1 MHFILILVV
10 VAAVV
15 ASENAAVGPVPDAA
29 GRLLIAA
36 GAVVLLGLFAV
47 GASTAI
53 ARGLRTDPAGY
64 RLLLKRFAYVRR
76 IHVVLWLAAAGVI
89 LFGLDWV
96 RIVRFN
102 WQLDRVPLLDDLLV
116 FTPVLLPLVVSWAA
130 FYDVDRAVRL
140 GPGCSD
146 KGGCS
151 DTGERIA
158 TRGQYVALHVRH
170 YLGILLVPVL
180 GLLAVQDAVEL
191 FAPASIKNECQAIIL
206 PATLG
211 GLFLLFPAILSRL
224 WQTRPLPSGPLRSR
238 LEAVAARCRFRA
250 RDILVWH
257 TNSMVVNAAVAGF
270 VRPLRYV
277 FLTDALL
284 EQLTDDEI
292 EAVFSHEVGH
302 VRHRHL
308 VFRLMSM
315 LAPLSV
321 WLLVGQL
328 FPQPVERF
336 ERWISLAAVGSQ
348 AEVGLLFLAVMGLYA
363 LIVFGYFSRLL
374 EHQADLF
381 ACRALAT
388 KSGRSAVDTYT
399 RALEK
404 LAAGNGQGRDA
415 GSWQHA
421 SIARRVSFLDQL
433 SLAPIRELRFRRW
446 IGLLDALLVGIV
458 LSPVICQIL
467 LG

>member
-1 MHFILILVV
+1 MHLILILVV

-15 ASENAAVGPVPDAA
+15 ASENAAAGPVPDAA

-47 GASTAI
+47 GASRAI

-64 RLLLKRFAYVRR
+64 RPLLRRFSYLRR
-76 IHVVLWLAAAGVI
+76 IHVVLWLAAAALI

-102 WQLDRVPLLDDLLV
+102 WQLDRAWLLDDLLV
-116 FTPVLLPLVVSWAA
+116 LAPVLLPLVVSWAA
-130 FYDVDRAVRL
+130 FYDVERAVRL
-140 GPGCSD
+140 GPGRD
-146 KGGCS
+146 
-151 DTGERIA
+151 DTTERIA
-158 TRGQYVALHVRH
+158 TRGQYVALHARH

-180 GLLAVQDAVEL
+180 GLLAIQDAVQL
-191 FAPASIKNECQAIIL
+191 FAPASIKSECQAVIL

-211 GLFLLFPAILSRL
+211 GLFLLFPAILRRL
-224 WQTRPLPSGPLRSR
+224 WQTRPLPPGPLRSR
-238 LEAVAARCRFRA
+238 LEAVAERCRFRA

-302 VRHRHL
+302 VRQHHL

-315 LAPLSV
+315 LVPLSV

-336 ERWISLAAVGSQ
+336 ERWVSLATVGSQ

-363 LIVFGYFSRLL
+363 FIVFGYYSRLL

-381 ACRALAT
+381 ACRALDA
-388 KSGRSAVDTYT
+388 KSGRSAVETYA

-404 LAAGNGQGRDA
+404 LAAGNGQGRNT
-415 GSWQHA
+415 GGWQHA
-421 SIARRVSFLDQL
+421 SIARRVRFLDQL